1 VRGGDVTPISL
12 VFVNGRIHTGD
23 VRRPMA
29 DAIAVAGREFALVGS
44 SAEVRKLAG
53 ASARVVDL
61 RGATVLALTDHATL
75 RRGGPASLVV
85 LAADGVTEVLRMVDG
100 TIVAARTP

>member
-1 VRGGDVTPISL
+1 MTPVSL

-29 DAIAVAGREFALVGS
+29 DAIAVTGRELALVGS

-61 RGATVLALTDHATL
+61 RGATVLAVPEDAVL
-75 RRGGPASLVV
+75 RRGGAASFVV
-85 LAADGVTEVLRMVDG
+85 LHPGDAYAEALRIIDGVV
-100 TIVAARTP
+100 IAAKPS